1 MYRAWG
7 EGIFGLNC
15 RRWKIWPVNLTG
27 FALPL
32 RIKDSRWFIFSI
44 GGIVWQPSGRPLG
57 CAAL

>member
-44 GGIVWQPSGRPLG
+44 GGIV
-57 CAAL
+57 